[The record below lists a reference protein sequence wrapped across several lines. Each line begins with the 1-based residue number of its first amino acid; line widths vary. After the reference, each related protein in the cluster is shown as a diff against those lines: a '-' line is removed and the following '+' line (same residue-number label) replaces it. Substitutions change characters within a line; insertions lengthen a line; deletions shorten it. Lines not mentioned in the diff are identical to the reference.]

1 MLVVEF
7 VLMSF
12 LLLVINF
19 FLFFQI
25 FRQGV
30 EGETWASRNSQ
41 AWRDQRV
48 AGNFF
53 FQCNLHFI
61 SLLSLSF
68 CTHHARVQTLMLL
81 KKKLKTKEMNPPSI
95 NNFWSVWS
103 ESRSDLQSGQPSSQP
118 RESEWGPSAVRDA
131 SLHDQRGSHYGGQ
144 AQVQLQPRYPV
155 DWRPHCWPALVRPT
169 PQRGVKTVAYCSV
182 RWNTCIKMD
191 ITKEY
196 VALRRYLATFFAFH
210 LK

>member
-12 LLLVINF
+12 LLLVINI
-19 FLFFQI
+19 FFQI

-53 FQCNLHFI
+53 FSVEPSFY
-61 SLLSLSF
+61 LSTLSF
-68 CTHHARVQTLMLL
+68 CTHHACVQTLMLL
-81 KKKLKTKEMNPPSI
+81 KKKLKTKEMNLPSI
-95 NNFWSVWS
+95 NNFCSVWS

-118 RESEWGPSAVRDA
+118 GESERGPSAVRDA
-131 SLHDQRGSHYGGQ
+131 SLHDQRGSHHGGQ

-155 DWRPHCWPALVRPT
+155 DWSPHCWPALVRPT
-169 PQRGVKTVAYCSV
+169 PQRGVWKQ
-182 RWNTCIKMD
+182 
-191 ITKEY
+191 
-196 VALRRYLATFFAFH
+196 
-210 LK
+210 